1 MTKVAAGALLALL
14 AAALPADPA
23 ENVRIA
29 VPYLGVAT
37 NAYENDAYDLDT
49 SDSALMEGFFFQWVN
64 PELFLANAF
73 IYHSADIN
81 YSRLWGGHLIGD
93 FYVWSN
99 RLGKAAVGAGIE
111 VIRLDMDAGDEFSD
125 SYVYDFELPTTMTI
139 PYVRAGH
146 YFYLGS
152 RERVALS
159 VFPWVGAEY
168 DITRG
173 EVSLVVDPPGPPPVT
188 VDESIDDETLYGIVG
203 INLGA
208 TIARF
213 VELQAKYRL
222 TFNADDLLHT
232 FDAMANL
239 YFSRSWGLSYRFKH
253 MQTTSGSTSYHILG
267 IAYVF

>member
-1 MTKVAAGALLALL
+1 MKMKKAAAVALLALL
-14 AAALPADPA
+14 AAAVPAQ
-23 ENVRIA
+23 NIRIA

-37 NAYENDAYDLDT
+37 NVYEDDESSIDS

-64 PELFLANAF
+64 PDLFLANAF

-81 YSRLWGGHLIGD
+81 HSQLWGGHLIGD
-93 FYVWSN
+93 FYVWSDP
-99 RLGKAAVGAGIE
+99 LGKAAVGGGIE

-125 SYVYDFELPTTMTI
+125 SYLYDFELPTTMTI

-146 YFYLGS
+146 YFNFGS
-152 RERVALS
+152 RDKVALS

-173 EVSLVVDPPGPPPVT
+173 DVSFVVDPPGPGSFP
-188 VDESIDDETLYGIVG
+188 VDESIDDETFYGIAGLNV
-203 INLGA
+203 GA
-208 TIARF
+208 TIMHF

-222 TFNADDLLHT
+222 TFNENDLLHT
-232 FDAMANL
+232 FDGMANV
-239 YFSRSWGLSYRFKH
+239 YFSRSWGLSYRYKY
-253 MQTTSGSTSYHILG
+253 MQSTSGSTSYHIVG